1 LVVPQLLDGGAGGL
15 AWARVRGRAGCSPRT
30 VHALRDAYR
39 AQARDAVVG
48 ECHIEHLVGCLR
60 SGGVEPLL
68 IKGWASAR
76 HYAEPGLRPY
86 GDIDLCVRPDQ
97 ARAAQAILA
106 GAGGRAPVDL
116 HAGIPDLPDRH
127 WDQVLERSEAIPCG
141 TTAVRVPGPEDHL
154 RLLAVHLV
162 RHGGFRPLWLCDVAA
177 AAEAIKPEFDWEY
190 LRRGDPRLS
199 DWALCVIALARR
211 LLGARVDHPAVRAA
225 DDRLPLWAVRTVLWR
240 WGTGRERRS
249 LAWYASRP
257 AVGLR
262 ALHYHGLNPI
272 RFAFRAGVGPHTRL
286 PLPLVQ
292 LAAWG
297 ARAPHRLVRSALR
310 RVTPASSFLHR
321 PLAEASR
328 YRPPRPDPG
337 GVRCPPRFQWRR
349 LAGRL
354 AVFALVLALVRNT
367 LFDVYRVAGGSMR
380 PTLVEGDRL
389 VVNQLAFGLNVPFA
403 GRTVA
408 RWAGPERGDLV
419 VFRSPADGRTCVKR
433 VAGVPGDR
441 VEIPG
446 TGPVTVPAGRYFV
459 LGDNR
464 DRSADSRFFG
474 WVDGRRIVGRV
485 VGVF

>member
-1 LVVPQLLDGGAGGL
+1 MGPGPRPGRMLTANRPRPPRRLPGPGPRRRRRRVPH
-15 AWARVRGRAGCSPRT
+15 RTPRRLP
-30 VHALRDAYR
+30 ALRRRR
-39 AQARDAVVG
+39 AAPDQG
-48 ECHIEHLVGCLR
+48 PGQH
-60 SGGVEPLL
+60 
-68 IKGWASAR
+68 R

-106 GAGGRAPVDL
+106 CAGGRAPVDL

-127 WDQVLERSEAIPCG
+127 WAEVFERSESIACG
-141 TTAVRVPGPEDHL
+141 ATAVRVPGPEDHL

-177 AAEAIKPEFDWEY
+177 AVEAIKPEFDWEY
-190 LRRGDPRLS
+190 LRQGDPRLS

-257 AVGLR
+257 ADGLR

-297 ARAPHRLVRSALR
+297 RASPAPARAELAPPAGYTGQLLPAPATR
-310 RVTPASSFLHR
+310 RVHPLPA
-321 PLAEASR
+321 AAS
-328 YRPPRPDPG
+328 
-337 GVRCPPRFQWRR
+337 
-349 LAGRL
+349 
-354 AVFALVLALVRNT
+354 
-367 LFDVYRVAGGSMR
+367 
-380 PTLVEGDRL
+380 
-389 VVNQLAFGLNVPFA
+389 
-403 GRTVA
+403 
-408 RWAGPERGDLV
+408 
-419 VFRSPADGRTCVKR
+419 
-433 VAGVPGDR
+433 
-441 VEIPG
+441 
-446 TGPVTVPAGRYFV
+446 
-459 LGDNR
+459 
-464 DRSADSRFFG
+464 
-474 WVDGRRIVGRV
+474 
-485 VGVF
+485 